1 MGTTRTPT
9 YRVEYRDQG
18 RAWQTAIWNVKA
30 GVNRTGHGA
39 PTDANAE
46 AWRKGMNLSFQAGGT
61 NAHLAGARGYVPH
74 INAVRIVHQASG
86 RVVATAVMPMFEV
99 V

>member
-1 MGTTRTPT
+1 MGSSSTPT

-18 RAWQTAIWNVKA
+18 RTWQSAIWNVKA
-30 GVNRTGHGA
+30 GPNRTGHGQ
-39 PTDANAE
+39 PTDENAE
-46 AWRKGMNLSFQAGGT
+46 KWRKAMNASFQAGGT
-61 NAHLAGARGYVPH
+61 NAHLAGMAGYVPH
-74 INAVRIVHQASG
+74 INAVRIVHQATG